1 MKYENNHVLSV
12 FRRMQGGGRLLT
24 ALMCLLASLALYA
37 QETTVKG
44 SVFDDQGEPL
54 IGATVMVAK
63 STIGT
68 STDLDGN
75 FSIKCKPGAKLV
87 FSYVGYETQ
96 EVPAKEG
103 MQVILKESASM
114 LDAVEVVAFGVQ
126 KKVTMT
132 GAVSSIKNEDLTRT
146 PVSSVN
152 NVLAGQLSGVST
164 VQYSGEPGSDAA
176 DIFVRGKATF
186 DADNA
191 KPLIQVD
198 GVERDMWDIDPNEIE
213 SISVLKDASATAVFG
228 VRGANGVIL
237 VTTKRGKEG
246 KAKIDVSLN
255 FSAQQPTK
263 LIEMANSLEYAN
275 FYNYMLQSDGQGA
288 VFSDDV
294 IERFGA
300 TDYINSIR
308 FPNMRWTDY
317 IFKKT
322 TFQQQHNVNI
332 SGGNKRVRYF
342 VSAGFFS
349 QDGIF
354 SQFGRDDFAF
364 DYRYNR
370 FNYRSN
376 LDITV
381 TPTTT
386 ITLNVAGK
394 IDSSAKPRTG
404 QGASGMVKAIYE
416 ATPFSSAGF
425 DNQGR
430 YISTNT
436 DPDYNIEYDADG
448 EPHSVTLPFIGS
460 SPMTYVTYQPGAYHN
475 TANTITTDLIVD
487 QKLDV
492 ITKNL
497 SLRLKGSYN
506 SGFNQNKELNSS
518 AAIITPRMMPDGT
531 MEFITT
537 SFEEAASYKIASGGH
552 GKWRNWY
559 IEGSLNWNR
568 SFGDNNLTA
577 LVLYN
582 QSKEFY
588 PKTYSDIAR
597 GYIGL
602 VGRVTYDYDNR
613 YLAEVNFGYNGSEN
627 FAPGKRFGAFPAG
640 SIGWVVSN
648 EKFMEGLQPWLSFL
662 KFRATLGKV
671 GNDKIGGSRFMY
683 LSDPFGINGSA
694 VQERPAS
701 ENPYGY
707 NFGIGNGVYGTLP
720 GAWEMQ
726 KNNPDLTWEKS
737 VKQNYGVEIQF
748 FNDRLKTS
756 FDYYKEHRTDI
767 LLQNENASTILG
779 YKPAMTNYGIVDSWG
794 WELSVGWSDFV
805 GKDFSYWARFNL
817 SYNDNKIKRDGQ
829 APQSYDYQKTVGHR
843 IGARSQMLFFG
854 YYEGPETAE
863 KYAAAYP
870 EQFIAYDED
879 GNPYDLP
886 HVLPTQLKPNDKL
899 NPGDPIYVDL
909 NGDGKIDGNDE
920 SRDFGK
926 TDDPRFIAGL
936 NFGGSW
942 KGLSLAVQFTGAWD
956 VTRSIAGS
964 FRQPFYNSA
973 GDGHGG
979 LLKTHLEDSWTAEN
993 PNAEYP
999 RPTLAYTK
1007 HTYAGSTLWEKDA
1020 SYVRLKSLQVAYDFN
1035 MPWQKKIGIRNLQLS
1050 FSSYNLFT
1058 ISKYKW
1064 GDPENRA
1071 SSSPDYPLTRTY
1083 TIGLKVG
1090 F

>member
-1 MKYENNHVLSV
+1 
-12 FRRMQGGGRLLT
+12 
-24 ALMCLLASLALYA
+24 
-37 QETTVKG
+37 
-44 SVFDDQGEPL
+44 
-54 IGATVMVAK
+54 
-63 STIGT
+63 
-68 STDLDGN
+68 
-75 FSIKCKPGAKLV
+75 
-87 FSYVGYETQ
+87 
-96 EVPAKEG
+96 
-103 MQVILKESASM
+103 
-114 LDAVEVVAFGVQ
+114 
-126 KKVTMT
+126 
-132 GAVSSIKNEDLTRT
+132 
-146 PVSSVN
+146 
-152 NVLAGQLSGVST
+152 LAGQLSGVST

-176 DIFVRGKATF
+176 DIFVRGKATWV
-186 DADNA
+186 DS

-263 LIEMANSLEYAN
+263 LIEMANSVEYAN
-275 FYNYMLQSDGQGA
+275 FYNYMMASDGQGA
-288 VFSDDV
+288 VFSDD
-294 IERFGA
+294 IISRFQSD
-300 TDYINSIR
+300 DYINSIR

-354 SQFGRDDFAF
+354 DQYGRDDFAF

-376 LDITV
+376 LDIDV
-381 TPTTT
+381 TPTT
-386 ITLNVAGK
+386 LVKVNVAGK

-404 QGASGMVKAIYE
+404 QGASGMVKAVYA

-425 DNQGR
+425 DDQGR
-430 YISTNT
+430 YIGTNT
-436 DPDYNIEYDADG
+436 DADYNIEYDAEG
-448 EPHSVTLPFIGS
+448 NPHSVTLPFVGS

-475 TANTITTDLIVD
+475 TANTITTDVIVE

-497 SLRLKGSYN
+497 LLRAKGSYN
-506 SGFNQNKELNSS
+506 SGFNQQKELTSS
-518 AAIITPRMMPDGT
+518 AATVTPRMMPDGT

-537 SFEEAASYKIASGGH
+537 SFEEAATYKVGSTGR
-552 GKWRNWY
+552 WRNWY
-559 IEGSLNWNR
+559 LEASLNWNR
-568 SFGDNNLTA
+568 EFGENHISA

-582 QSKEFY
+582 QSKEYY
-588 PKTYSDIAR
+588 PKTYSDIGR
-597 GYIGL
+597 SYIGL

-671 GNDKIGGSRFMY
+671 GNDKLPNNLRFGY
-683 LSDPFGINGSA
+683 LPDPFGVNAGA
-694 VQERPAS
+694 VLERPTS

-707 NFGIGNGVYGTLP
+707 NFGIGNGSYGTLP

-726 KNNPDLTWEKS
+726 KNNPNITWETA
-737 VKQNYGVEIQF
+737 VKQNYGVEVQF

-756 FDYYKEHRTDI
+756 FDYYKEHRTNI
-767 LLQNENASTILG
+767 LLQNYSASTILG
-779 YKPAMTNYGIVDSWG
+779 YTPAMTNYGIVDSWG
-794 WELSVGWSDFV
+794 WELSIGWNDFV
-805 GKDFSYWARFNL
+805 GKDFSYYARFNL
-817 SYNDNKIKRDGQ
+817 SYNDNKIIQDGQ
-829 APQSYDYQKTVGHR
+829 APQSYDYQKTAGHR
-843 IGARSQMLFFG
+843 IGARSQMLFWG
-854 YYEGPETAE
+854 YYDDTAE
-863 KYAAAYP
+863 ARYMAEYGVPIP
-870 EQFIAYDED
+870 E
-879 GNPYDLP
+879 
-886 HVLPTQLKPNDKL
+886 QLKPNSKL

-909 NGDGKIDGNDE
+909 NGDGKIDGNDS

-936 NFGGSW
+936 NLGASW
-942 KGLSLAVQFTGAWD
+942 RGLSLAVQFSGAWD
-956 VTRSIAGS
+956 VTRSIGGA
-964 FRQPFYNSA
+964 FMQPFYNAA
-973 GDGHGG
+973 GDGQGG
-979 LLKTHLEDSWTAEN
+979 LLKTHLEDSWSIDN

-1020 SYVRLKSLQVAYDFN
+1020 SYLRCKSLQLAYDFN

-1058 ISKYKW
+1058 FTKYKW

>member
-12 FRRMQGGGRLLT
+12 LKRMQRGSRLLT
-24 ALMCLLASLALYA
+24 ALMCLFATLALYA
-37 QETTVKG
+37 QETVVTG

-87 FSYVGYETQ
+87 VSYVGYETQ

-103 MQVILKESASM
+103 MQVILKESSAM

-146 PVSSVN
+146 PVSSVT

-186 DADNA
+186 DKDNA

-237 VTTKRGKEG
+237 VTTKRGQEG
-246 KAKIDVSLN
+246 KARIDVSLN

-263 LIEMANSLEYAN
+263 LIEMANSVEYAN
-275 FYNYMLQSDGQGA
+275 FYNYAMTSDGA
-288 VFSDDV
+288 AAPFSEE
-294 IERFGA
+294 IIARFIN
-300 TDYINSIR
+300 DESDPVKRYQNSIR

-332 SGGNKRVRYF
+332 SGGNKKVRYF

-354 SQFGRDDFAF
+354 DQFGRDDYAF

-376 LDITV
+376 LDINV

-386 ITLNVAGK
+386 ITLNVGGK
-394 IDSSAKPRTG
+394 IDSSSKPRTG
-404 QGASGMVKAIYE
+404 QGAAGMVKAVYE
-416 ATPFSSAGF
+416 ATPFSSPGF
-425 DNQGR
+425 DELGR
-430 YISTNT
+430 FISLNT
-436 DPDYNIEYDADG
+436 DPDYNIEYDAEG
-448 EPHSVTLPFIGS
+448 NPRSVILPFTGS
-460 SPMTYVTYQPGAYHN
+460 QPMTYVTYQTGAYQK
-475 TANTITTDLIVD
+475 TANTINTDLIID

-497 SLRLKGSYN
+497 SLRVKGAYN
-506 SGFNQNKELNSS
+506 SGFDQTKELTAS
-518 AAIITPRMMPDGT
+518 AATVTPRMMPDGT
-531 MEFITT
+531 MEFLTNT
-537 SFEEAASYKIASGGH
+537 FEESPSYRVSGKGY
-552 GKWRNWY
+552 WRNWY
-559 IEGSLNWNR
+559 AEAGLNWNR
-568 SFGDNNLTA
+568 SFGDHDITA
-577 LVLYN
+577 LALYN
-582 QSKEFY
+582 QSKEYY
-588 PKTYSDIAR
+588 PKTYSDIGR
-597 GYIGL
+597 GYIGF
-602 VGRVTYDYDNR
+602 VGRVTYAYDNR

-640 SIGWVVSN
+640 SIGWVLSN
-648 EKFMEGLQPWLSFL
+648 EKFMEGLHPYLSFF
-662 KFRATLGKV
+662 KIRATLGKV

-683 LSDPFGINGSA
+683 LADPYGVNGGA
-694 VQERPAS
+694 LLERPS
-701 ENPYGY
+701 GENPYGY
-707 NFGIGNGVYGTLP
+707 NFGTGNGVYATQP
-720 GAWEMQ
+720 GAWEMA
-726 KNNPDLTWEKS
+726 KNNPNITWETS
-737 VKQNYGVEIQF
+737 VKQNYAVDIQF

-756 FDYYKEHRTDI
+756 FDYYKEHRDNI
-767 LLQNENASTILG
+767 LLQNYAASSVLG
-779 YKPAMTNYGIVDSWG
+779 YNPAMTNFGIVDSWG
-794 WELSVGWSDFV
+794 WELSVGWNDMIGS
-805 GKDFSYWARFNL
+805 DFSYWARFNL
-817 SYNDNKIKRDGQ
+817 SFNDNIIRRDGQ
-829 APQSYDYQKTVGHR
+829 APQTYDYQKTVGHR
-843 IGARSQMLFFG
+843 IGARSQYLFWG
-854 YYEGPETAE
+854 YYDDTAAE
-863 KYAAAYP
+863 RYEAEYGAP
-870 EQFIAYDED
+870 
-879 GNPYDLP
+879 LP
-886 HVLPTQLKPNDKL
+886 AQLKDNSKL

-909 NGDGKIDGNDE
+909 NGDGKIDSNDA

-926 TDDPRFIAGL
+926 TDDPRYIAGL
-936 NFGGSW
+936 NLGASW
-942 KGLSLAVQFTGAWD
+942 KGLQLSLQFTGAWD
-956 VTRSIAGS
+956 VTRSIDGS

-973 GDGHGG
+973 KNDQGG
-979 LLKTHLEDSWTAEN
+979 LLKTHLLDSWRVDN

-999 RPTLAYTK
+999 RPTIAYK
-1007 HTYAGSTLWEKDA
+1007 GHTYVGSTLWEKDA
-1020 SYVRLKSLQVAYDFN
+1020 SYFRCKSMQLAYNFD
-1035 MPWQKKIGIRNLQLS
+1035 MPWQKKIGIKNLQLS
-1050 FSSYNLFT
+1050 FSAYNLFT
-1058 ISKYKW
+1058 VSKYKW

-1083 TIGLKVG
+1083 TVGLKVG

>member
-1 MKYENNHVLSV
+1 MKYENNPVLSV
-12 FRRMQGGGRLLT
+12 FRRMHGGGRLLT
-24 ALMCLLASLALYA
+24 ALVCLLASLALYA
-37 QETTVKG
+37 QETTVTG

-164 VQYSGEPGSDAA
+164 VQTSGEPGSDAA
-176 DIFVRGKATF
+176 EIFVRGKATWV
-186 DADNA
+186 DA

-263 LIEMANSLEYAN
+263 LIEMANSVEYAN
-275 FYNYMLQSDGQGA
+275 FYNYMMQSDGQGA
-288 VFSDDV
+288 VFSDEV
-294 IERFGA
+294 ISRFAA
-300 TDYINSIR
+300 TDYINSVR

-342 VSAGFFS
+342 ISAGFFS

-354 SQFGRDDFAF
+354 NQFGRDDFAF

-376 LDITV
+376 LDINV

-386 ITLNVAGK
+386 VTVNVAGK

-404 QGASGMVKAIYE
+404 QGASGMVKAIYA

-425 DNQGR
+425 DDQGR
-430 YISTNT
+430 YIGTNT
-436 DPDYNIEYDADG
+436 DADYNIEYDAEG
-448 EPHSVTLPFIGS
+448 NPHSVTLPFVGS

-475 TANTITTDLIVD
+475 TANTITTDFIVD

-497 SLRLKGSYN
+497 SLRAKASYN
-506 SGFNQNKELNSS
+506 SGFNQNKELTSS
-518 AAIITPRMMPDGT
+518 AATVTPRMMPDGT

-537 SFEEAASYKIASGGH
+537 SFEEDASYKIASGGL

-559 IEGSLNWNR
+559 LEASLNWNR
-568 SFGDNNLTA
+568 EFGENHLTA

-582 QSKEFY
+582 QSKEYY

-597 GYIGL
+597 GYVGL

-627 FAPGKRFGAFPAG
+627 FAPGKRFGTFPAG

-694 VQERPAS
+694 VLERPTS

-707 NFGIGNGVYGTLP
+707 NFGTGNGVYGTLP

-726 KNNPDLTWEKS
+726 KNNPDLTWEKA

-767 LLQNENASTILG
+767 LLQNYNASTILG
-779 YKPAMTNYGIVDSWG
+779 YTPAMTNFGVVDSWG

-829 APQSYDYQKTVGHR
+829 APQTYDYQKTVGHR
-843 IGARSQMLFFG
+843 IGSRLQKLFWG
-854 YYEGPETAE
+854 YYDDTAVARYEAQYGEGS
-863 KYAAAYP
+863 
-870 EQFIAYDED
+870 F
-879 GNPYDLP
+879 
-886 HVLPTQLKPNDKL
+886 PTQLKPNDKL

-909 NGDGKIDGNDE
+909 NGDGKIDDND
-920 SRDFGK
+920 SSYDFGK

-942 KGLSLAVQFTGAWD
+942 RGISLSMQFTGAWD
-956 VTRSIAGS
+956 VTRSIGGA
-964 FRQPFYNSA
+964 FQTPFYNAA
-973 GDGHGG
+973 GDGQGG
-979 LLKTHLEDSWTAEN
+979 LLKTHLLDSWSEDH

-999 RPTLAYTK
+999 RPTLAYAK
-1007 HTYAGSTLWEKDA
+1007 HTYTSSTLWEKDA
-1020 SYVRLKSLQVAYDFN
+1020 SYLRCKSLQVAYDFD
-1035 MPWQKKIGIRNLQLS
+1035 MAWMKKLGMRNLQLS

-1058 ISKYKW
+1058 FTKYKW

>member
-1 MKYENNHVLSV
+1 MKYENNPVLSV

-24 ALMCLLASLALYA
+24 ALVCLLASLALYA
-37 QETTVKG
+37 QETTVTG

-96 EVPAKEG
+96 EVPAKQG

-114 LDAVEVVAFGVQ
+114 LDAVEVVAFGTQ

-186 DADNA
+186 NSDNA

-263 LIEMANSLEYAN
+263 LIEMANSVEYAN
-275 FYNYMLQSDGQGA
+275 FYNYMMQSDGQGA
-288 VFSDDV
+288 VFSDEV
-294 IERFGA
+294 IERFAA
-300 TDYINSIR
+300 TDYINSVR

-342 VSAGFFS
+342 ISAGFFS

-354 SQFGRDDFAF
+354 NQFGRDDFAF

-376 LDITV
+376 LDINV

-386 ITLNVAGK
+386 VTVNVAGK
-394 IDSSAKPRTG
+394 IDNSAKPRTG
-404 QGASGMVKAIYE
+404 QGASGMVKAIYA

-425 DNQGR
+425 DDQGR
-430 YISTNT
+430 YIGTNT
-436 DPDYNIEYDADG
+436 DADYNIEYDAEG
-448 EPHSVTLPFIGS
+448 NPHSVTLPFIGS

-475 TANTITTDLIVD
+475 TANTITTDFIVD

-497 SLRLKGSYN
+497 SLRAKASYN
-506 SGFNQNKELNSS
+506 SGFNQQKELTSS
-518 AAIITPRMMPDGT
+518 AATVTPRMMPDGT

-537 SFEEAASYKIASGGH
+537 SFEEDASYKIASGGL

-559 IEGSLNWNR
+559 LEASLNWNR
-568 SFGDNNLTA
+568 EFGENHLTA

-582 QSKEFY
+582 QSKEYY

-597 GYIGL
+597 GYVGL
-602 VGRVTYDYDNR
+602 VGRVTYDYYNR
-613 YLAEVNFGYNGSEN
+613 
-627 FAPGKRFGAFPAG
+627 
-640 SIGWVVSN
+640 
-648 EKFMEGLQPWLSFL
+648 
-662 KFRATLGKV
+662 
-671 GNDKIGGSRFMY
+671 
-683 LSDPFGINGSA
+683 
-694 VQERPAS
+694 
-701 ENPYGY
+701 
-707 NFGIGNGVYGTLP
+707 
-720 GAWEMQ
+720 
-726 KNNPDLTWEKS
+726 
-737 VKQNYGVEIQF
+737 
-748 FNDRLKTS
+748 
-756 FDYYKEHRTDI
+756 
-767 LLQNENASTILG
+767 
-779 YKPAMTNYGIVDSWG
+779 
-794 WELSVGWSDFV
+794 
-805 GKDFSYWARFNL
+805 
-817 SYNDNKIKRDGQ
+817 
-829 APQSYDYQKTVGHR
+829 
-843 IGARSQMLFFG
+843 
-854 YYEGPETAE
+854 
-863 KYAAAYP
+863 
-870 EQFIAYDED
+870 
-879 GNPYDLP
+879 
-886 HVLPTQLKPNDKL
+886 
-899 NPGDPIYVDL
+899 
-909 NGDGKIDGNDE
+909 
-920 SRDFGK
+920 
-926 TDDPRFIAGL
+926 
-936 NFGGSW
+936 
-942 KGLSLAVQFTGAWD
+942 
-956 VTRSIAGS
+956 
-964 FRQPFYNSA
+964 
-973 GDGHGG
+973 
-979 LLKTHLEDSWTAEN
+979 
-993 PNAEYP
+993 
-999 RPTLAYTK
+999 
-1007 HTYAGSTLWEKDA
+1007 
-1020 SYVRLKSLQVAYDFN
+1020 
-1035 MPWQKKIGIRNLQLS
+1035 
-1050 FSSYNLFT
+1050 
-1058 ISKYKW
+1058 
-1064 GDPENRA
+1064 
-1071 SSSPDYPLTRTY
+1071 
-1083 TIGLKVG
+1083 
-1090 F
+1090 